1 MNFFWEKIT
10 SFLSANLLTT
20 MNKIQSSLL
29 LLLCCLP
36 LLSLSQTLISGKVRD
51 KATGEAIIGAQV
63 YYPAPA
69 APIGT
74 LSDSRGYF
82 ELKVDRNPPFQ
93 IEASAFGYE
102 PITLSISNFEQV
114 VEVSLAKILDENQ
127 QILVTSTKGN
137 EEIEAAS
144 RTQQLKLR
152 SPVSVSNLGVR
163 DLYKTPYVDYFQQ
176 LSMLKEVQVLPSSLT
191 LGAVNTRG
199 FSDIQNWRFVQYIDG
214 MEMNTP
220 GLNYALGNLLGPSL
234 IDMRN
239 IEVVS
244 GTVSALY
251 GANAFNGILSM
262 QTKNPFDY
270 KGLSLYATGGIN
282 KQEGLDPQ
290 PFIESGVRYAWTM
303 GKKWAA
309 KVNFSTLQGHEWEA
323 RDSSYHLRTEAL
335 GQRDLLLSL
344 PFGHPNFDAVHTYGD
359 EVTVPVDLSGDGT
372 LTPINRTGFKERD
385 LVDYGI
391 STYKFNGAVHFRPS
405 DHTEASYVFK
415 VTEADAILR
424 HTTVYPFVNTFSQ
437 LHKLELKGKDF
448 FVRGYYSAEDARDA
462 YQMLPTGAFI
472 QEALKPSEAWGSD
485 YGSAFRGEI
494 SGVQEGNHQAA
505 RRYADRDIPGPG
517 TSFFDQARSLTLSNP
532 DIRTGGSRFTD
543 KSNMFHV
550 EGAVSYDSLE
560 RGLDLQLG
568 GSFRNYRLNSSGN
581 VFNDGPAGFNGP
593 INYQDYGF
601 FTQIRQGI
609 ANDRLTFQ
617 LALRVDKNSNFK
629 PRFSPRFS
637 GVWILDKQSRHAL
650 RFVTQQG
657 FRNPASQEGYI
668 ALDLGRVFLLGG
680 LLNNIGNFSH
690 PLPTGAQAR
699 GVDIIESLVTLA
711 SLQTFLQG
719 GQTDPSVLVPQPLS
733 FLKQERIS
741 SLEFGYKG
749 QLGENVQVDLNF
761 YNNRFRNFVN
771 RVNAYSTLVNRV
783 FSIYTNVEE
792 VITSY
797 GGGLS
802 LSALLPGDHEFA
814 TNYSYASFDA
824 DEAQANNPGFL
835 PGFNLPEHQI
845 KAQLSNDKFI
855 RNWGYSINYRWSG
868 EYVWESPFG
877 QGTIPA
883 YSTLDAAILSQFP
896 KLNLRVK
903 LGAVNVLGSYTPI
916 YGGPDIGSQYFLT
929 LIYGEY

>member
-1 MNFFWEKIT
+1 
-10 SFLSANLLTT
+10 

-36 LLSLSQTLISGKVRD
+36 LLSLSQTLISGKVLD

-63 YYPAPA
+63 YYPAPT

-74 LSDSRGYF
+74 LSDSHGYF

-93 IEASAFGYE
+93 IEASSFGYE

-114 VEVSLAKILDENQ
+114 VEVSLTKILDENQ
-127 QILVTSTKGN
+127 QILVTSTKGD

-282 KQEGLDPQ
+282 QQEGLDPL

-309 KVNFSTLQGHEWEA
+309 KVNFSTLQGHEWEG
-323 RDSSYHLRTEAL
+323 RDSSYHLRPEAL

-344 PFGHPNFDAVHTYGD
+344 PHGHPNFDAVHTYGD
-359 EVTVPVDLSGDGT
+359 EVAVPIDLEGDGT
-372 LTPINRTGFKERD
+372 LTQINRTGFKERD

-391 STYKFNGAVHFRPS
+391 STYKFNGALHFRPNA
-405 DHTEASYVFK
+405 HTEASYAFK

-424 HTTVYPFVNTFSQ
+424 HTTVYPFVNTLSQ

-448 FVRGYYSAEDARDA
+448 FLRGYYSSEDARDS

-472 QEALKPSEAWGSD
+472 QEALKPSEAWAAD
-485 YGSAFRGEI
+485 YGAAFRGEA
-494 SGVQEGNHQAA
+494 SGVQEGDHQAA
-505 RRYADRDIPGPG
+505 RAYADRDIPGPG
-517 TSFFDQARSLTLSNP
+517 TSFFEQARSLTLNNP
-532 DIRTGGSRFTD
+532 DISTGGSKFTD
-543 KSNMFHV
+543 QSSLFHI
-550 EGAVSYDSLE
+550 EGAVNYDSLG
-560 RGLDLQLG
+560 RGLNLQLG
-568 GSFRNYRLNSSGN
+568 GSFRNYRLSSSGN
-581 VFNDGPAGFNGP
+581 LFNDGPVGFNGP
-593 INYQDYGF
+593 INYQDYGI
-601 FTQIRQGI
+601 FTQVRQ
-609 ANDRLTFQ
+609 ALAKDRLTFQ

-637 GVWILDKQSRHAL
+637 GVWILDKQNRHAL

-680 LLNNIGNFSH
+680 LLDNIGNFSH
-690 PLPTGAQAR
+690 PLPTGSQAR
-699 GVDIIESLVTLA
+699 GVDIIESLVTLT
-711 SLQTFLQG
+711 SLQAFLEG
-719 GQTDPSVLVPQPLS
+719 GQTDPSVLVPQS
-733 FLKQERIS
+733 FSYLKQERIS
-741 SLEFGYKG
+741 SFEFGYKG
-749 QLGENVQVDLNF
+749 QLGEYVQLDVNF
-761 YNNRFRNFVN
+761 YSNQFRNFVN
-771 RVNAYSTLVNRV
+771 RINSYSTLINRV
-783 FSIYTNVEE
+783 FSVYTNVDE

-797 GGGLS
+797 GGGVS
-802 LSALLPGDHEFA
+802 LLAFLPGGHEFA

-835 PGFNLPEHQI
+835 PGFNLPEHQF
-845 KAQLSNDKFI
+845 KARLSNDKFI
-855 RNWGYSINYRWSG
+855 RNWGYSVNYRWSG

-877 QGTIPA
+877 QGIIPA
-883 YSTLDAAILSQFP
+883 YSTLDVAVLSQFP
-896 KLNLRVK
+896 KLNLRMK